1 MMEAQSVTISLHDSS
16 RGFEVSPERVPL
28 AMLSDFSRDVEE
40 FLRGDGK
47 QLDTSKLEVAV
58 VKGSLAVQT
67 QPLSAVDFAQD
78 LARLLQSQ
86 LIDGLHAKRREVVTR
101 WQKLAKSNRAI
112 SFKIASLWLPQAIVI
127 SADTDF
133 RSDDA
138 DQWVRVE
145 RYLRGEI
152 YDLGGKQIVNAHMLL
167 PDGKTIKV
175 EASKETIRGDKL
187 NRLYKPAMV
196 RIKADYNVLTRE
208 YRNAQL
214 LEFVEHD
221 SKLDE
226 QAMARLTGRGAIAW
240 KDVPN
245 ASQWVD
251 DLRGGLV

>member
-1 MMEAQSVTISLHDSS
+1 MMEAQSVTISLHDES
-16 RGFEVSPERVPL
+16 RGYEISPDRVPL
-28 AMLSDFSRDVEE
+28 AVLKDFSNDVEQ

-47 QLDTSKLEVAV
+47 QLDTDKLEVSV
-58 VKGSLAVQT
+58 VKGSFALQT
-67 QPLSAVDFAQD
+67 QPISAVDFAQD
-78 LARLLQSQ
+78 TARLLQSQ
-86 LIDGLHAKRREVVTR
+86 LIDGLHAKRREVITR
-101 WQKLAKSNRAI
+101 WQKLTRNTRGI
-112 SFKIASLWLPQAIVI
+112 YYKIAASWLPQAILI

>member
-1 MMEAQSVTISLHDSS
+1 MEAQSVTISLHDVS
-16 RGFEVSPERVPL
+16 RGFEISPERVPL
-28 AMLSDFSRDVEE
+28 AVLSDFSRDVEE

-47 QLDTSKLEVAV
+47 QLDTDKLEVAV
-58 VKGSLAVQT
+58 VKGSFAVQT

-78 LARLLQSQ
+78 LARLVQSQ
-86 LIDGLHAKRREVVTR
+86 LIDGLHARRREVITR
-101 WQKLAKSNRAI
+101 WQKLAKNTRGI
-112 SFKIASLWLPQAIVI
+112 SYKIAAGWLPQAIFI
-127 SADTDF
+127 NSETDF

-145 RYLRGEI
+145 RYMLGEI
-152 YDLGGKQIVNAHMLL
+152 YDLGGKQVVNAHMLL

-175 EASKETIRGDKL
+175 ETNRETIRGDKL

-196 RIKADYNVLTRE
+196 RIKAEYNVLTRE

-226 QAMARLTGRGAIAW
+226 QAMARLTERGAIAW